1 MGYNHSFIRPRHTS
15 PSAADLL
22 LKAQEQRIYVRQF
35 WIFLA
40 SVIAVLALFHW
51 TSVLWSLVCRP
62 TTTAHH
68 TSEKEKYEPEVEKQN
83 RVGRRSW
90 RHLPAAIASAFRIIA
105 FRWTIPLG
113 FKAVSS
119 VSELVFIIS
128 YIVALLVWLLV
139 NSELLFS
146 IYVGRLLTDFLSAR
160 SYDYVLGGSRSS
172 SRLK

>member
-15 PSAADLL
+15 PSPADLL

-40 SVIAVLALFHW
+40 SVIAVLAFFHW
-51 TSVLWSLVCRP
+51 TSVLWSLICRP

-90 RHLPAAIASAFRIIA
+90 RHLPAATASAFRIIA
-105 FRWTIPLG
+105 FRWTIPIG

-128 YIVALLVWLLV
+128 YIVALLIWLLV

-146 IYVGRLLTDFLSAR
+146 IYVGRLLINVLSAR

-172 SRLK
+172 SRLQ